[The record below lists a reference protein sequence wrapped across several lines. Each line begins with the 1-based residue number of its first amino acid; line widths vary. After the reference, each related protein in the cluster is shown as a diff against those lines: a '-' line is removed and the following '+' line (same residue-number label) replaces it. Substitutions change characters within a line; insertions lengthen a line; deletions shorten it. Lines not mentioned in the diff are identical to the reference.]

1 MRGSVGE
8 GAVAGIRPFNAV
20 ALQNAV
26 LCADCDCVS
35 DSPHDKCLVC
45 GSRSLFNISRVL
57 GGSLSGNRA
66 TLAEAKTSEQRL
78 PRFVLTFPAP
88 RRIRRNLSLAA
99 RR

>member
-1 MRGSVGE
+1 MRDSDGVG
-8 GAVAGIRPFNAV
+8 GAEGIRPFNAV

-57 GGSLSGNRA
+57 GGSLSGDRA
-66 TLAEAKTSEQRL
+66 TFVEARTSEKSL
-78 PRFVLTFPAP
+78 PQFVLSFPSP
-88 RRIRRNLSLAA
+88 RRLHRKLSEVA
-99 RR
+99 RH

>member
-1 MRGSVGE
+1 MKDSESV
-8 GAVAGIRPFNAV
+8 VAKASFQTFNAV
-20 ALQNAV
+20 ALQSAV
-26 LCADCDCVS
+26 LCAECDCVS

-66 TLAEAKTSEQRL
+66 ALIEATAKEKSVPQ
-78 PRFVLTFPAP
+78 FVLTFPSF
-88 RRIRRNLSLAA
+88 RRMHRKQAGA